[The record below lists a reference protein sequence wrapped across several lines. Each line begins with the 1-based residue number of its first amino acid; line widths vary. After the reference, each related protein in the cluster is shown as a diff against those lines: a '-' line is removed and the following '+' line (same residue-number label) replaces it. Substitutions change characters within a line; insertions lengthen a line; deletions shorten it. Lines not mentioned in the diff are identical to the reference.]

1 MTPQGRVIPLFLCG
15 VRVSFLV
22 SQKRVATPCMSN
34 TPSKDLTSRVLS
46 ITRLGRVPLLDSHR
60 PNLVAVA
67 STANRGFLPHYLGA
81 WCPG

>member
-1 MTPQGRVIPLFLCG
+1 MTPQGRVVPLFLCG

-34 TPSKDLTSRVLS
+34 TPSKDLASRVLS

-60 PNLVAVA
+60 LQP
-67 STANRGFLPHYLGA
+67 SRCGEHR
-81 WCPG
+81 